1 MVKKKLLIG
10 TDMIP
15 KTITEDIEYTAICAI
30 NGIKIAFNENAIT
43 YDEQVT
49 DFKSSL
55 KQRKRWSFGAIQCL
69 KNYTGSLIKEGI
81 KNKRFECFD
90 VIIFYFGIIFHVLF
104 TIVSLIGI
112 FYNVFYLN
120 DFNSMDVVIY
130 FIMFL
135 INYFIGVVFRMI
147 VIKKCNKSIK
157 ENIWGILLLIYL
169 F

>member
-1 MVKKKLLIG
+1 MHYYAILYYLQSLFINKSRFNFGMSSFLNGTGFMVKKETIDRYG
-10 TDMIP
+10 YDP

-55 KQRKRWSFGAIQCL
+55 KQRKRWSFGTIQCL

-112 FYNVFYLN
+112 FYNVFYQSWSKLYTGT
-120 DFNSMDVVIY
+120 FY
-130 FIMFL
+130 EL
-135 INYFIGVVFRMI
+135 
-147 VIKKCNKSIK
+147 
-157 ENIWGILLLIYL
+157 
-169 F
+169 

>member
-1 MVKKKLLIG
+1 MSSFLNGTGFMVKKETIDRYG
-10 TDMIP
+10 YDP

-69 KNYTGSLIKEGI
+69 KNYTCSLIKEGI

-104 TIVSLIGI
+104 TIVSLIGSFI
-112 FYNVFYLN
+112 
-120 DFNSMDVVIY
+120 MY
-130 FIMFL
+130 FI
-135 INYFIGVVFRMI
+135 
-147 VIKKCNKSIK
+147 
-157 ENIWGILLLIYL
+157 
-169 F
+169 